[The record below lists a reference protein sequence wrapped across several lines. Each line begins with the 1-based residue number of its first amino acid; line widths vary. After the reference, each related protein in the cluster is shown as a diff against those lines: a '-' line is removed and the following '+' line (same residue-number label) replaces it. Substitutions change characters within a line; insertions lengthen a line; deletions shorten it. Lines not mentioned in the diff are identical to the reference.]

1 MELCAIEKG
10 QPYRG
15 LLTEN
20 GTTQMI
26 RCAYNP
32 PSNNANTIV
41 KQGLPTLGYDGQGG
55 VLASLNMTI
64 NNNMTV
70 IPARILDPP
79 RIVYGNGQP
88 RIQNGGWNVL
98 GVKFKK
104 PASIVGISVLVIK
117 GQSCDDSDFTGYT
130 DPVLRQVVQGF
141 LDRCRACGMQ
151 VDSQMPQ
158 VRIVKNFPH
167 PRDDHLRKGAL
178 GIIKEAILSFRP
190 KPTLIL
196 VLMPNR
202 DNDLYP
208 GLKKLCD
215 VELGVPT
222 VCMLSGKVKKAH
234 RQDQYFSNI
243 ALKVNTKLKGIN
255 HVLDESYTR
264 WLKDTMLVGMDV
276 THPSPGMVK
285 GFPSIAAVV
294 ASCDETFMQY
304 PASMRIQRPDPK
316 KMSKEVCCI
325 CTGFA
330 YVGDSMRCPE
340 FRRSTNS
347 KR

>member
-20 GTTQMI
+20 GTAQMI
-26 RCAYNP
+26 RYACNP

-41 KQGLPTLGYDGQGG
+41 EQGLPTLGYGGQGG
-55 VLASLNMTI
+55 VLASFNMTI
-64 NNNMTV
+64 DNKMTV

-79 RIVYGNGQP
+79 RIVYGSGQP

-98 GVKFKK
+98 GVKFNK
-104 PASIVGISVLVIK
+104 PASVVGISILVIK
-117 GQSCDDSDFTGYT
+117 DRSRDDFSGNN
-130 DPVLRQVVQGF
+130 DPALRQVVEGF
-141 LDRCRACGMQ
+141 LAKCRACGMQ
-151 VDSQMPQ
+151 VDNHMPQ
-158 VRIVKNFPH
+158 LRIAENFPP
-167 PRDDHLRKGAL
+167 PRNDHLRKGAL

-222 VCMLSGKVKKAH
+222 VCMLNGKV
-234 RQDQYFSNI
+234 RRERGQDQYFSNI

-264 WLKDTMLVGMDV
+264 WLRDTMLVGMDV

-325 CTGFA
+325 CIGFA
-330 YVGDSMRCPE
+330 YVDD
-340 FRRSTNS
+340 S
-347 KR
+347 KRCRDFRKLTISKR